1 MHCAQ
6 CSTEAALH
14 TELAVE
20 LVECISWEGQQEGY
34 EGQFGGQHLHRIAAR
49 SGASSSSGNVG
60 EGAVLQGPDLTAR
73 MNASLSALEEHLRR
87 QEMQPGGRATG
98 QGPGPSGRH
107 VARPSSAAAASST
120 LARRASGAT
129 PPLALPVPAP
139 DVIPVPLLLAA
150 ELRPV
155 AQVPRLLRLRAALLM
170 HLHRSQL
177 YDAATVLAAMR
188 PLVPSELAA
197 AAAAAAVT
205 PEASA
210 DTTTA
215 AFPSGGHPAT
225 PLLLHERVLLL
236 SRLGQHA
243 EALRLLALQ
252 MDDVDGCIEYCRR
265 QRWRQQQEQLQRQ
278 AGGGQVVS
286 YGQDCWLSL
295 LRLLLRCE
303 RGAFVWMLQGSIWLP
318 AAPSLFGT
326 QLRCTSSFHPAA
338 CDGRP
343 LMYFAAKRIPCSD
356 PLYCLSCCT

>member
-20 LVECISWEGQQEGY
+20 LVECISWEGQQEGF
-34 EGQFGGQHLHRIAAR
+34 EGQFGEQHLRRIAAH
-49 SGASSSSGNVG
+49 SGASSSSSSGNVG
-60 EGAVLQGPDLTAR
+60 EGAVLRGFDLTAR
-73 MNASLSALEEHLRR
+73 MNASLSALEERLRR

-98 QGPGPSGRH
+98 HSSGPGSGH
-107 VARPSSAAAASST
+107 IARPGSATAASST

-129 PPLALPVPAP
+129 PPLALPCPAP
-139 DVIPVPLLLAA
+139 DVVPVPLLLAA

-252 MDDVDGCIEYCRR
+252 MDDVNGCIEYCRR
-265 QRWRQQQEQLQRQ
+265 QRWRQQQEQLERQ
-278 AGGGQVVS
+278 AGGGGQVVS
-286 YGQDCWLSL
+286 QQDCWLSL

-303 RGAFVWMLQGSIWLP
+303 RGAFVWDALGQYMV
-318 AAPSLFGT
+318 A
-326 QLRCTSSFHPAA
+326 CSSFSILASVPVYFIISSHVTA
-338 CDGRP
+338 CDR
-343 LMYFAAKRIPCSD
+343 M
-356 PLYCLSCCT
+356 